1 MEEEKIRYGLK
12 NDYMFRAAMQSNEK
26 VLRGLVCAL
35 LDLRMDEIKEC
46 VIENPII
53 LGEDIDDKTCIL
65 DVKILLNNDKR
76 LNIEMQTT
84 DYGNWQDRS
93 LFYLCRAFNELGK
106 GKDYTD
112 LKTTIHIGILDF
124 TLFPDA
130 PEFYSEYLLMNTKTH
145 KIFNRKFAL
154 RVLDLTQLEKVSEE
168 EKETDLYY
176 WAKLFQS
183 RSWEEITMLAE
194 KNEAIREAASTIKK
208 LNADERIKMQCE
220 AREQLE
226 HDMASAYHHGVDVG
240 EKRGM
245 KLGEERGMKLGEERG
260 RKAGIRALERTNELY
275 RRLAEQ
281 NRMEDIVRAT
291 ADAAY
296 REELY
301 KEFNL

>member
-76 LNIEMQTT
+76 LNIELQTT

-194 KNEAIREAASTIKK
+194 KNEAIREAAATIKK
-208 LNADERIKMQCE
+208 LNADEKIKMQCE

-240 EKRGM
+240 EKRG
-245 KLGEERGMKLGEERG
+245 EERG
-260 RKAGIRALERTNELY
+260 RKAGIRALERTN
-275 RRLAEQ
+275 
-281 NRMEDIVRAT
+281 
-291 ADAAY
+291 
-296 REELY
+296 
-301 KEFNL
+301 

>member
-1 MEEEKIRYGLK
+1 
-12 NDYMFRAAMQSNEK
+12 
-26 VLRGLVCAL
+26 
-35 LDLRMDEIKEC
+35 
-46 VIENPII
+46 
-53 LGEDIDDKTCIL
+53 
-65 DVKILLNNDKR
+65 
-76 LNIEMQTT
+76 
-84 DYGNWQDRS
+84 
-93 LFYLCRAFNELGK
+93 
-106 GKDYTD
+106 
-112 LKTTIHIGILDF
+112 
-124 TLFPDA
+124 
-130 PEFYSEYLLMNTKTH
+130 
-145 KIFNRKFAL
+145 
-154 RVLDLTQLEKVSEE
+154 
-168 EKETDLYY
+168 
-176 WAKLFQS
+176 
-183 RSWEEITMLAE
+183 MLAE
-194 KNEAIREAASTIKK
+194 KNEAIREAAATIKK

-291 ADAAY
+291 ADAVY